1 MPVIGFLNGGSV
13 RGYLHIVAAFR
24 RGLKEVGFVE
34 GQNVTIEYRWAEG
47 QFDRLPALAAELVRN
62 QLTVIAA
69 TSTPAA
75 LAAKAST
82 TTIPIVFT
90 TGGDLWGLGLVAN
103 LCSSR
108 RQPHRCD
115 PGADGDWAPKR
126 LRAAQ
131 GVGAH
136 GVRLWLCLSTR

>member
-1 MPVIGFLNGGSV
+1 MNRRKFITLFGGAVAPWPVAARAQPPTMPVIGFLNGGSV

-24 RGLKEVGFVE
+24 RGLNEAGFVE
-34 GQNVTIEYRWAEG
+34 GQNVTIDYRWAEG

-62 QLTVIAA
+62 QVAVIAA

-90 TGGDLWGLGLVAN
+90 TGGDPVQLGLVA
-103 LCSSR
+103 
-108 RQPHRCD
+108 
-115 PGADGDWAPKR
+115 
-126 LRAAQ
+126 
-131 GVGAH
+131 
-136 GVRLWLCLSTR
+136 